1 MKPSLVANLLPN
13 KVMCVCFNIEYIL
26 IPEDF
31 QNYAI
36 DVCTI
41 KRTSSH
47 YFSYKVTYLVLDK
60 TICQASL
67 SATGCPPITMKMST
81 HKREKICR
89 RSKSDAVAHF
99 LLCGWLLA
107 QLGKN
112 IYEITY
118 IVICTDFSW
127 SDEHNILQI
136 NAQNMTINFLLN
148 YMFSK
153 CYF

>member
-1 MKPSLVANLLPN
+1 
-13 KVMCVCFNIEYIL
+13 
-26 IPEDF
+26 
-31 QNYAI
+31 
-36 DVCTI
+36 
-41 KRTSSH
+41 
-47 YFSYKVTYLVLDK
+47 
-60 TICQASL
+60 
-67 SATGCPPITMKMST
+67 MKMST

-136 NAQNMTINFLLN
+136 NPKYDARLFVELHV
-148 YMFSK
+148 
-153 CYF
+153 

>member
-1 MKPSLVANLLPN
+1 MRKQWNLHWLPICCQT
-13 KVMCVCFNIEYIL
+13 KLCLFWYWIHFNPWRFSKLCNRY
-26 IPEDF
+26 
-31 QNYAI
+31 
-36 DVCTI
+36 TI

-136 NAQNMTINFLLN
+136 IPKYDNRFLVELHVQ
-148 YMFSK
+148 
-153 CYF
+153 